1 MLADRISKLRFLVD
15 TGADVSVLP
24 KYYASKAD
32 SSNELLLLAA
42 NGTKISTFGRKSL
55 TLDLN
60 LRRTFIWPFI
70 IANVNQ
76 PIIGVDFLKHFN
88 LLVDV
93 KSGCLIDGITK
104 LTTQGKYT
112 NTDSLTSGISIL
124 LGDSEFY
131 GILSQ
136 FPELTNPSQPTR
148 NNKPT
153 KVHHFIETTG
163 QPVFSK
169 PRRLSPE
176 LLKAAR
182 QEFEFLMS
190 QGIVRPSSK
199 SWASPLH
206 MVKKSNGEWR
216 PCGDYRRL
224 NAITIPDRYPVPHI
238 QDCTQI
244 FFNKTIF
251 STLDLMRAYHQ
262 IPVNPADIPKTAIT
276 TPFGLFEY
284 VFMPFGLRNAGQ
296 TFQRYIHQVLSN
308 LDFCVPYFDDV
319 LIASNNSEEHKQH
332 LKQVFERLSQHG
344 LKLNPLKCVLGKPS
358 VKFLGCLI
366 TSEGVKRLPEKVQ
379 AISQFPKPQNI
390 AKLKRFLAMLN
401 FYRRFLPNA
410 ADTQASLHEFLKNSK
425 KNDKRPVSWTDVTLA
440 AFEKC
445 KADIIN
451 ADTLTFHAPNQQLSI
466 MVDASDLAIGAVLH
480 TTTSLGHHR
489 PLTFAFTKKSDSSS
503 PRQLRY
509 LDFISQFSTDI
520 RHITGSKNVVA
531 DTLSRI
537 SDVHLPKVDFSAM
550 ANAQASDEEL
560 QALLSKNELSLLL
573 KPLSTDPTSS
583 KLYCDIR
590 NVIVRPYVP
599 ASFRKTVF
607 QSLHNLSHPGIRA
620 TKRLIGQRFVWPSM
634 QKDISNWT
642 RSCLDCQRSK
652 VIRHTSSPLQ
662 SFHLPSARFDHV
674 HLDLVGPLPPSDNC
688 EYILTCIDRFTRW
701 PEAVPISDISA
712 ETVARAFISQ
722 WISRFGLPSI
732 ITTDQG
738 RQFESNLFYLLSKLL
753 GVQKI
758 RTTPYHPSSNGIV
771 ERFHR
776 SLKQSLKCHA
786 FTKWTETIP
795 VVLLGLRMALKEDL
809 QCTSAELVY
818 GSTLK
823 LPAEFFETP
832 SLNVEPHQFLKNLR
846 NVMDQLKPVST
857 ASHDRQKVFMHPA
870 LGTCT
875 HVFVRHDAV
884 KRPLQAP
891 CDGPYC
897 VLRRTDKTFTI
908 EKNGKESTINI
919 DCVKPAFFENSHQS
933 SAQTTASPPVTA
945 PSSMQSV
952 PEPSPS
958 IKKPLQ
964 APYDGP
970 YCVLRRT
977 DKTFT
982 IEKNGKESTIN
993 TDRVKPAF
1001 FENSHQSSAPTTAS
1015 PPVTAPSSM
1024 QSVPEPSPS
1033 SSASP
1038 PNSSPPPYVT
1048 RSGRRVHFNP
1058 RYL

>member
-42 NGTKISTFGRKSL
+42 NGTKISTFGRKRL

-60 LRRTFIWPFI
+60 LRRTFTWPFI

-136 FPELTNPSQPTR
+136 FPELTNPSQSTR

-163 QPVFSK
+163 QSVFSR

-176 LLKAAR
+176 LLKIVR

-190 QGIVRPSSK
+190 QGIVRPSS
-199 SWASPLH
+199 SPWASSLH

-284 VFMPFGLRNAGQ
+284 VFMPF
-296 TFQRYIHQVLSN
+296 
-308 LDFCVPYFDDV
+308 DFCVPYFDDV

-332 LKQVFERLSQHG
+332 LKQVFERLSQLG
-344 LKLNPLKCVLGKPS
+344 LKLNPLKCVLGKSS

-366 TSEGVKRLPEKVQ
+366 TSEGVKPLPEKVQ

-390 AKLKRFLAMLN
+390 AELKRFLAMLN

-425 KNDKRPVSWTDVTLA
+425 KNDRRPVSWTDVTLA

-451 ADTLTFHAPNQQLSI
+451 AATLTFHAPNQQLSI
-466 MVDASDLAIGAVLH
+466 MVDASDLVIGAVLH
-480 TTTSLGHHR
+480 TTTSLGHKPLAFYSRKLSPSERKYSTYDRELLAIYATVKHFRHLLEGQNFRIFTDHR

-503 PRQLRY
+503 PRQIRY

-560 QALLSKNELSLLL
+560 RALLSKNELSLLL
-573 KPLSTDPTSS
+573 
-583 KLYCDIR
+583 
-590 NVIVRPYVP
+590 N
-599 ASFRKTVF
+599 
-607 QSLHNLSHPGIRA
+607 
-620 TKRLIGQRFVWPSM
+620 
-634 QKDISNWT
+634 
-642 RSCLDCQRSK
+642 
-652 VIRHTSSPLQ
+652 
-662 SFHLPSARFDHV
+662 
-674 HLDLVGPLPPSDNC
+674 
-688 EYILTCIDRFTRW
+688 
-701 PEAVPISDISA
+701 
-712 ETVARAFISQ
+712 
-722 WISRFGLPSI
+722 
-732 ITTDQG
+732 
-738 RQFESNLFYLLSKLL
+738 
-753 GVQKI
+753 
-758 RTTPYHPSSNGIV
+758 
-771 ERFHR
+771 R
-776 SLKQSLKCHA
+776 SLLTPLH
-786 FTKWTETIP
+786 
-795 VVLLGLRMALKEDL
+795 RN
-809 QCTSAELVY
+809 
-818 GSTLK
+818 ST
-823 LPAEFFETP
+823 
-832 SLNVEPHQFLKNLR
+832 V
-846 NVMDQLKPVST
+846 
-857 ASHDRQKVFMHPA
+857 
-870 LGTCT
+870 
-875 HVFVRHDAV
+875 
-884 KRPLQAP
+884 
-891 CDGPYC
+891 
-897 VLRRTDKTFTI
+897 I
-908 EKNGKESTINI
+908 
-919 DCVKPAFFENSHQS
+919 
-933 SAQTTASPPVTA
+933 
-945 PSSMQSV
+945 
-952 PEPSPS
+952 
-958 IKKPLQ
+958 
-964 APYDGP
+964 
-970 YCVLRRT
+970 
-977 DKTFT
+977 
-982 IEKNGKESTIN
+982 
-993 TDRVKPAF
+993 
-1001 FENSHQSSAPTTAS
+1001 
-1015 PPVTAPSSM
+1015 
-1024 QSVPEPSPS
+1024 
-1033 SSASP
+1033 
-1038 PNSSPPPYVT
+1038 
-1048 RSGRRVHFNP
+1048 SGMI
-1058 RYL
+1058 